1 MIYLELHE
9 AGALFSGKK
18 RSIKYKKEKVKMSN
32 TKKILALLL
41 ALVMVASTLAGCGNT
56 AAPAEEPAPAAD
68 APADAAPAE
77 EAVAAEPGSK
87 PEGYPSGNTVT
98 FICSS
103 SAGSA
108 TDVSAR
114 AFVDCFKIDGANVVV
129 ENISG
134 GQQTVG
140 TTEAVNRPADGMT
153 VVMMAPSGMFG
164 QPAMNPDLAYKLD
177 DLRILAN
184 IAPDCYAIVCVKPGS
199 PLSNADDFMEYIQNN
214 EYTYGVPNIGGY
226 ANIGFNYALMQLD
239 KVGLGTAVAYDGS
252 QNVLQA
258 VLNGE
263 LDFALLDDNF
273 ITSYVDSGELT
284 AVMCIGEAESKLV
297 SAPAMSSYGIT
308 GLAGV
313 VGIKW
318 LAVRADTPDDIC
330 QYLRAQAVAAIE
342 SEQYQNFLQT
352 ANYGTI
358 DTVYTEE
365 ELEVIKNETLEVYKQ
380 VLTAI
385 GLA

>member
-1 MIYLELHE
+1 
-9 AGALFSGKK
+9 
-18 RSIKYKKEKVKMSN
+18 MSN
-32 TKKILALLL
+32 MKKTLALLMT
-41 ALVMVASTLAGCGNT
+41 LVMVVGLLAGCGSG
-56 AAPAEEPAPAAD
+56 AAPAASTAPAAEPAPSAEAAE
-68 APADAAPAE
+68 APAE
-77 EAVAAEPGSK
+77 PGAK
-87 PEGYPSGNTVT
+87 PAGYPSGNTVT

-108 TDVSAR
+108 TDVAAR
-114 AFVDCFKIDGANVVV
+114 AFVDCLEIEGANVVV

-140 TTEAVNRPADGMT
+140 TTECVNRPADGMT
-153 VVMMAPSGMFG
+153 MVLMAPSGMFG

-177 DLRILAN
+177 DLKILAN
-184 IAPDCYAIVCVKPGS
+184 ISPDCYAIVCVKPGS
-199 PLSNADDFMEYIQNN
+199 PISDPDVFMEYIQNN
-214 EYTYGVPNIGGY
+214 EYTYGVPNVGGY

-252 QNVLQA
+252 QNVLQG

-284 AVMCIGEAESKLV
+284 AVMCIGESESKLV
-297 SAPAMSSYGIT
+297 KAPAMSTYGIE

-318 LAVRADTPDDIC
+318 LAVRADVPEDVCEYI
-330 QYLRAQAVAAIE
+330 RAQAVKAVE
-342 SEQYQNFLQT
+342 SDEYQDFLVT
-352 ANYGTI
+352 ANYGTL
-358 DTVYTEE
+358 DHVYSLE
-365 ELEVIKNETLEVYKQ
+365 ELEQIKSETYVIYKD

>member
-1 MIYLELHE
+1 M
-9 AGALFSGKK
+9 AKK
-18 RSIKYKKEKVKMSN
+18 RVKAKDVAEWAGVSQTTVSMVLNNYSNASISEETRQRVFKACEELGYVVRKAGFRSDEQSRIILMVCPSFDNQHYAKVLNSAQQRAIELGFEPVVFCTQRKE
-32 TKKILALLL
+32 
-41 ALVMVASTLAGCGNT
+41 
-56 AAPAEEPAPAAD
+56 
-68 APADAAPAE
+68 AE
-77 EAVAAEPGSK
+77 EARLVGLCRQLNV
-87 PEGYPSGNTVT
+87 SGVLMAYSPYN
-98 FICSS
+98 S
-103 SAGSA
+103 SAYRLLSMEVPHVLIYDKTFNTNTNIIA
-108 TDVSAR
+108 LDNY
-114 AFVDCFKIDGANVVV
+114 KI
-129 ENISG
+129 
-134 GQQTVG
+134 
-140 TTEAVNRPADGMT
+140 
-153 VVMMAPSGMFG
+153 
-164 QPAMNPDLAYKLD
+164 
-177 DLRILAN
+177 
-184 IAPDCYAIVCVKPGS
+184 
-199 PLSNADDFMEYIQNN
+199 
-214 EYTYGVPNIGGY
+214 
-226 ANIGFNYALMQLD
+226 
-239 KVGLGTAVAYDGS
+239 GLGTAVAYDGS

-284 AVMCIGEAESKLV
+284 AVMCIGETESKLV

>member
-1 MIYLELHE
+1 
-9 AGALFSGKK
+9 
-18 RSIKYKKEKVKMSN
+18 MSN
-32 TKKILALLL
+32 VKKTLAM
-41 ALVMVASTLAGCGNT
+41 ALTIVMVVSLLAGCGSSAPAPAPAAT
-56 AAPAEEPAPAAD
+56 QAPAEEK
-68 APADAAPAE
+68 PAE
-77 EAVAAEPGSK
+77 VVETAAEPGAK
-87 PEGYPSGNTVT
+87 PAGYPSGKTVT

-108 TDVSAR
+108 TDVAAR
-114 AFVDCFKIDGANVVV
+114 AFVDCLEIEGANVVV

-140 TTEAVNRPADGMT
+140 TTECVNRPADGMT
-153 VVMMAPSGMFG
+153 MVMMAPSGMFG
-164 QPAMNPDLAYKLD
+164 QPAMNPDLAYSLD
-177 DLRILAN
+177 DLKILAN
-184 IAPDCYAIVCVKPGS
+184 ISPDCYAIVCVKPGS
-199 PLSNADDFMEYIQNN
+199 PISDADTFMDFIQNN
-214 EYTYGVPNIGGY
+214 EYNYGVPNVGGY

-252 QNVLQA
+252 QNVLQG

-273 ITSYVDSGELT
+273 IASYVESGELT
-284 AVMCIGEAESKLV
+284 AVMCIGDSESKLV
-297 SAPAMSSYGIT
+297 AAPAMGAYGIE

-318 LAVRADTPDDIC
+318 LAVRADVPEDVCEYI
-330 QYLRAQAVAAIE
+330 RAQAVKAVE
-342 SEQYQNFLQT
+342 SDAYQEFLVT
-352 ANYGTI
+352 ANYGTL
-358 DTVYTEE
+358 DSVYS
-365 ELEVIKNETLEVYKQ
+365 LEQLEQIKSETYVIYKD

>member
-1 MIYLELHE
+1 
-9 AGALFSGKK
+9 
-18 RSIKYKKEKVKMSN
+18 MSN
-32 TKKILALLL
+32 LKKTLAMIMT
-41 ALVMVASTLAGCGNT
+41 LVMVVALMAGCGSS
-56 AAPAEEPAPAAD
+56 AAPAETTPSAEPAPAEES
-68 APADAAPAE
+68 PAE
-77 EAVAAEPGSK
+77 PVEEAAEPGAK

-108 TDVSAR
+108 TDVAAR
-114 AFVDCFKIDGANVVV
+114 AFVDCLEIEGANVVV

-140 TTEAVNRPADGMT
+140 TTECVNRPADGMT
-153 VVMMAPSGMFG
+153 MVLMAPSGMFG

-184 IAPDCYAIVCVKPGS
+184 ISPDCYAIVCVKPGS
-199 PLSNADDFMEYIQNN
+199 PISDPDVFMEYIQNN
-214 EYTYGVPNIGGY
+214 EYTYGVPNVGGY

-252 QNVLQA
+252 QNVLQG

-273 ITSYVDSGELT
+273 ITSYVESGELT
-284 AVMCIGEAESKLV
+284 AVMCIGDAESQLV
-297 SAPAMSSYGIT
+297 DAPAMGSYGIE

-318 LAVRADTPDDIC
+318 LAVRADTPDEIC
-330 QYLRAQAVAAIE
+330 EYIRAQAIKAVE
-342 SEQYQNFLQT
+342 SEEYQNFLVT
-352 ANYGTI
+352 ANYGTL
-358 DTVYTEE
+358 DSVLSLE
-365 ELEVIKNETLEVYKQ
+365 ELEQIKSETYDIYKE